1 MFLRLS
7 LLLVLLL
14 SGCAAMKSYDREV
27 YGTLDQASAGNVDTA
42 LRMLDANNR
51 TGKDL
56 LYYLER
62 GMLER
67 LAERYPE
74 SQKSWSAANQRIQ
87 TEVGIREAMGAAA
100 SYLVGDQLRAYEGH
114 DYEKVMLLT
123 YMALNQLAEGN
134 LDNARV
140 AIKQTHELEAVIGEQ
155 RAKQVAAVE
164 DQARKK
170 GARTSFKELNGYP
183 VETIDNPAV
192 NALRNSYQSALSHYL
207 AGFVY
212 EALGE
217 GSLAAPGYRLANEL
231 QPNRPLLEDALRGL
245 DDRLHAASRT
255 GDDGMTDVLFIIGSG
270 TAPVIRS
277 RQFRAPVFVQGRMVF
292 AAMSVP
298 VMTPTTF
305 APPPTTLTIAGH
317 SLPVT
322 PLTSIDLMARRSLKD
337 DMPSIMLRAS
347 IRATTNAA
355 VQYQSQ
361 RAMSDG
367 GDRSA
372 IIGLAGLVVSTGAA
386 LLDHAD
392 DRTWRTL
399 PSEISIARAR
409 LPRGGYTV
417 TLLTPDGQRN
427 APVNVNGRYAVIDL
441 RLLRHRMYVNAPN
454 AFSAAAAQGSMNREA
469 LK

>member
-1 MFLRLS
+1 VRLLS
-7 LLLVLLL
+7 VLLLACLL
-14 SGCAAMKSYDREV
+14 SGCAAMRSYDREV
-27 YGTLDQASAGNVDTA
+27 YGTLDQAAGGNVDA
-42 LRMLDANNR
+42 AIRMLDASNR
-51 TGKDL
+51 TSKDL

-74 SQKSWSAANQRIQ
+74 SQKSWVAANQRIQ
-87 TEVGIREAMGAAA
+87 TEIGVREAMGNAA

-123 YMALNQLAEGN
+123 YMALNQLAMGDFES
-134 LDNARV
+134 ARV

-155 RAKQVAAVE
+155 RAKQVTAVE
-164 DQARKK
+164 EQARKK
-170 GARTSFKELNGYP
+170 GSRTSFKELNGYP
-183 VETIDNPAV
+183 VETIDNAAV

-207 AGFVY
+207 AGFIY
-212 EALGE
+212 ESLGE

-231 QPNRPLLEDALRGL
+231 QPNQPLLEEALRGL
-245 DDRLHAASRT
+245 DQRLLAATRVE
-255 GDDGMTDVLFIIGSG
+255 DDGMSDVLFIIGSG
-270 TAPVIRS
+270 AAPAIHS
-277 RQFRAPVFVQGRMVF
+277 RQFRAPVFIQGRMVF
-292 AAMSVP
+292 AALSVP
-298 VMTPTTF
+298 VMSQAAFTPV
-305 APPPTTLTIAGH
+305 PTQLAVGDR

-322 PLTSIDLMARRSLKD
+322 PLTSIDLMARRGLRD

-361 RAMSDG
+361 RALSDG

-372 IIGLAGLVVSTGAA
+372 IVGLAGLVVSTGAA

-409 LPRGGYTV
+409 LPRGVHSV
-417 TLLTPDGQRN
+417 TLSTPDGQRN
-427 APVNVNGRYAVIDL
+427 ARIDVRGRYAVVDL
-441 RLLRHRMYVNAPN
+441 RLLRHRIYVHAPN
-454 AFSAAAAQGSMNREA
+454 VSQAQGSKNTEG